1 MGQSLPYATLADLLT
16 DHLEAKTAKE
26 ILSQLHRA
34 GISGSAWELF
44 EELGGISSKIQGEA
58 VRGLGALLRGK
69 GLLYAVPW
77 LDVGITLSQATGA
90 LGLRYFK
97 ESPAILHFLE
107 SDSACGEMLHQVME
121 MADGSEET
129 AAHCAYEWFKV
140 LPQLRL
146 EIPFAECTS
155 WAALGME
162 LAEWNYVLGNELF
175 RELPNIVRAIPLK
188 QAQAW
193 IGFGMKLVVENKF
206 GKPDYLGTLEFF
218 RTSPQLFEE
227 VVDGDSQRGVIDLG
241 SNLADHSPELAISFL
256 AEVPEILKK
265 LPTEEWRV
273 RVLQYGMLVADR
285 DAEATVA
292 YVKRAPEVVALTD
305 PQAESSPFDHWF
317 AQGMEAL
324 EYSQEAGRAFFGLE
338 THQACAAIE
347 DAMSGVPL
355 RHMSRSLKM
364 FARAL
369 CGEDIEI
376 KSSAEWNANQ
386 QNMPTPSDETL
397 GNRALY
403 SREEHAIYLPM
414 IMKRASTREGNQRWY
429 TVMVAHETAHVEFG
443 TYRISTEFLRTLLLG
458 IQARYGNSSSK
469 KEDHGI
475 SLGAV
480 FQCYPQPRFIQDLWE
495 IIEDARVEY
504 RLQTEYEGLKGDLQ
518 TLRKEAIHLR
528 SFSHGMTA
536 REIVLDALLLYFS
549 GMTKDDFQ
557 RPGLQEVIDS
567 AWNMAKEILHPDAI
581 VEDSMTLADRI
592 YQELEKR
599 IGQYE
604 EQPEELEHFPN
615 TEMESGSPAS
625 HEASERMETEYH
637 HVPNLDY
644 RGFMDPFQVQGESGA
659 SDTKETMGG
668 SARTHKGEEGFGE
681 TEAKN
686 QGNRRASHASSDSQ
700 GSPAHQFGESP
711 MQTWFE
717 PPMSS
722 RGTQQGKRL
731 GQGEF
736 LYPEWDGILRDYRPH
751 WCRVVE
757 QYGKEGPPEFVD
769 DTFHTYGPII
779 RLIRRY
785 FETMRPE
792 AFRRLGRQSDGE
804 EIDIDA
810 LVEWMVD
817 RRGGNDSTDRIY
829 ATRHK
834 QDRQVA
840 VSFVVDMS
848 GSTSRKIGSRARPV
862 IDIEKEGLLLLSEA
876 LGAVGDQFA
885 MFGFSGQSRNAVEVY
900 VLKDFQ
906 DRAGG
911 RLGLKISGIQSHKQN
926 RDGAVIRHATTRLL
940 QQATKVR
947 VLILISDGKPL
958 DDDYGDEYSLE
969 DTKMALREARQKG
982 IHPFCVTIDQAPTD
996 YVKRMYGDV
1005 SYLVVDDVEA
1015 LPTRLPNIYRRL
1027 TTR

>member
-1 MGQSLPYATLADLLT
+1 MSQSLPFSTLADLLR
-16 DHLEAKTAKE
+16 DHLDSKLAQE
-26 ILSQLHRA
+26 ILTQLHKV
-34 GISGSAWELF
+34 GGSDSVWELF
-44 EELGGISSKIQGEA
+44 EELGEISTKIQGDA
-58 VRGLGALLRGK
+58 VRGLGALLRG
-69 GLLYAVPW
+69 GGIQYAVPW
-77 LDVGITLSQATGA
+77 LDLGITLSQSTGA

-107 SDSACGEMLHQVME
+107 SDSACQEMLSQVMD

-129 AAHCAYEWFKV
+129 AAHCAYEWFRV

-162 LAEWNYVLGNELF
+162 LSEWNYVLGNEFF
-175 RELPNIVRAIPLK
+175 RELPNIIRAIPLK
-188 QAQAW
+188 QAQGW

-218 RTSPQLFEE
+218 RTSPQLFED
-227 VVDGDSQRGVIDLG
+227 VVEGDSKQGVIDLG
-241 SNLADHSPELAISFL
+241 SNLADRSPELAISFL

-265 LPTEEWRV
+265 LPTQEWRV
-273 RVLQYGMLVADR
+273 RVLQYGGLVADR

-305 PQAESSPFDHWF
+305 PQAESSPFDQWF

-324 EYSQEAGRAFFGLE
+324 EYSHEAGRAFFGLE

-369 CGEDIEI
+369 CGEEIGI
-376 KSSAEWNANQ
+376 KSLAEWNESQPNGQTTA
-386 QNMPTPSDETL
+386 DDTL
-397 GNRALY
+397 GNRALF
-403 SREEHAIYLPM
+403 SCEEHAIYLPM

-443 TYRISTEFLRTLLLG
+443 TYRISGGFLRTMASE
-458 IQARYGNSSSK
+458 IQARYGTLFSG
-469 KEDHGI
+469 KEGQYV
-475 SLGAV
+475 SLGDL
-480 FQCYPQPRFIQDLWE
+480 FQRYPQPRFIQDLWE

-504 RLQTEYEGLKGDLQ
+504 LLQTEYEGLKGDLQ

-549 GMTKDDFQ
+549 GMTKDDFD
-557 RPGLQEVIDS
+557 RPGLQEVIDT
-567 AWNMAKEILHPDAI
+567 AWGMAKEILRSQAI
-581 VEDSMTLADRI
+581 VEDSIKLADRI

-604 EQPEELEHFPN
+604 EQSQELEHFPN
-615 TEMESGSPAS
+615 TEMESGAPGS
-625 HEASERMETEYH
+625 HEASERMESEYQ

-644 RGFMDPFQVQGESGA
+644 RGLMDPFQVQDDTGD
-659 SDTKETMGG
+659 SDANEAMDG
-668 SARTHKGEEGFGE
+668 SAGKNQKEGGFGQAE
-681 TEAKN
+681 SKN
-686 QGNRRASHASSDSQ
+686 QRNMRQDESPSDSQ

-722 RGTQQGKRL
+722 RGTQKGKRL

-769 DTFHTYGPII
+769 ETFHAYGPII

-785 FETMRPE
+785 FETIKPE

-848 GSTSRKIGSRARPV
+848 GSTGRKIGSRARPV

-885 MFGFSGQSRNAVEVY
+885 MFGFSGQSRNAIEMY
-900 VLKDFQ
+900 VLKDFH

-911 RLGLKISGIQSHKQN
+911 RLGLKISGIQPHKQN

-940 QQATKVR
+940 QQSAKVR
-947 VLILISDGKPL
+947 LLILISDGKPL

-982 IHPFCVTIDQAPTD
+982 IHPFCVTIDQAPTE

-1005 SYLVVDDVEA
+1005 SYVVVDDVEA